1 MASMGNNYQYQ
12 IRFGPSFS
20 GIVKLLVIINSVV
33 FLLQFVFG
41 KMGIPF
47 DYIFSLTSELVIQ
60 KFYIHQL
67 ITYSFLHGNFMH
79 ILFNMLTLWM
89 FGSELEAYW
98 GRKNFLYFFL
108 FCSFFGGLVT
118 LMAHSL
124 GFDQGRVLGASG
136 GIFGVMVAYALIWPN
151 REVLFML
158 IFPIKIKYIVFLIMI
173 PMTIFYQEGNIA
185 HMAHLG
191 GAIGGFTYFYLNRK
205 FRFEFDGILDLDDYL
220 RRKKF
225 KKYQEEMDSRLSA
238 KDRVDELLE
247 KISKHGYN
255 SLNNKEKQF
264 LNEAST
270 KYYSD

>member
-20 GIVKLLVIINSVV
+20 GIVKTLVIINCGM
-33 FLLQFVFG
+33 FILQFISGRFG
-41 KMGIPF
+41 LGIE
-47 DYIFSLTSELVIQ
+47 YLLSLTSEMVLQ

-67 ITYSFLHGNFMH
+67 ITYAFLHGDFMH

-89 FGSELEAYW
+89 FGSELESYW

-108 FCSFFGGLVT
+108 LCAFMGGVFT
-118 LMAHSL
+118 LLAHIS
-124 GFDQGRVLGASG
+124 GFEQGRVLGASG

-173 PMTIFYQEGNIA
+173 PMTLFYQQGNIA

-191 GAIGGFTYFYLNRK
+191 GAFAGFVYFYLNRK
-205 FRFEFDGILDLDDYL
+205 YRVDFESMLDIDDYL

-255 SLNNKEKQF
+255 SLNKNEKAF
-264 LNEAST
+264 LNEASA
-270 KYYSD
+270 KYFSD